1 MSDEPT
7 LFDNCSYTTIT
18 KIKIMNF
25 CKSKTDNDDDG
36 ICLLLLRPGNPHHE
50 S

>member
-1 MSDEPT
+1 MSQH
-7 LFDNCSYTTIT
+7 FDNSSYTTIT
-18 KIKIMNF
+18 KFTIMNI
-25 CKSKTDNDDDG
+25 CKSKTGNDDEG